1 MEAESNQQKAA
12 KYKKSCKVQAAK
24 YKKTNENSSQ
34 ARSDYICHEGS
45 PGATEAASGVP
56 QTFLPELMLGYYHVM
71 CEH

>member
-1 MEAESNQQKAA
+1 VEAESNQQRQIKP
-12 KYKKSCKVQAAK
+12 KSCKVQA
-24 YKKTNENSSQ
+24 TNENSSQ

-45 PGATEAASGVP
+45 PGVTEAASGIP